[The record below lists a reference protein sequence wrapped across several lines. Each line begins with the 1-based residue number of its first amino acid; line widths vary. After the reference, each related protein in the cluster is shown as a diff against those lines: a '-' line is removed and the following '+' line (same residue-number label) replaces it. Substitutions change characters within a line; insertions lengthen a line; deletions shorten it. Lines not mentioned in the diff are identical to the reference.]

1 MISQFLIMSLRGD
14 TIISRDFTG
23 DVHKVK
29 TTSEVFY
36 TKANRW
42 DEANAD
48 EVAPPSFSVDG
59 VQYLYIKTG
68 GVYLLATSRKNV
80 SPALVL
86 EFLSRVANIIKVRP
100 EPRSEPTEF
109 PEKLTPL
116 SFSFSLPGQQDY
128 CGVLNEESIR
138 QNFVLLYELLDE
150 IIDYGVPQNTATD
163 VLKRY
168 ILNRPILP
176 EHLPMKSSA
185 VLAKGVG
192 KAPVISKSVL
202 SRDTSGKKGEIF
214 VDIVEKLSITFNS
227 SGYVQNSAI
236 DGSIQVKSYLSGRP
250 LVKIAL
256 NEDLQIAG
264 RSDGYNSYGSNYGVL
279 LDDCNFYEHCNLD
292 NFDIDRTITLN
303 PSQGE
308 FALMNYRTTRE
319 IRPPFRVTTSL
330 NDSGAFKVEL
340 VMKIRAEFAQRIVA
354 PALSV
359 SIPVPKS
366 TVSISFPTDNPR
378 DGKGGKQGQASQPVG
393 TFLER
398 EKKITWTLKKVQG
411 GSEHIVVARVSL
423 NSQSSVSR
431 KKEFGPVSLQFN
443 LPLFNSS
450 RLQVKYLQ
458 ILNQSAEKGQN
469 PARWIRYMT
478 ESSSYICR
486 I

>member
-42 DEANAD
+42 DGANA
-48 EVAPPSFSVDG
+48 EEEAPPVFYVDG
-59 VQYLYIKTG
+59 VQYLYIKIG

-86 EFLSRVANIIKVRP
+86 EFLSRVANIIK
-100 EPRSEPTEF
+100 
-109 PEKLTPL
+109 
-116 SFSFSLPGQQDY
+116 DY

-150 IIDYGVPQNTATD
+150 IVDYGVPQNTATD

-176 EHLPMKSSA
+176 EQLPMKSSNL
-185 VLAKGVG
+185 LAKREG

-250 LVKIAL
+250 LVKVAL

-264 RSDGYNSYGSNYGVL
+264 RNDGYNSYGSNYGVL

-330 NDSGAFKVEL
+330 NDSGPFKVEL

-354 PALSV
+354 PALSI
-359 SIPVPKS
+359 SMPVPKS
-366 TVSISFPTDNPR
+366 TISISFPSSNQPGDR
-378 DGKGGKQGQASQPVG
+378 SGKQAQAATPPG
-393 TFLER
+393 TFLEK
-398 EKKITWTLKKVQG
+398 EKKINWTLKKVQG
-411 GSEHIVVARVSL
+411 GSEHIVVARISL
-423 NSQSSVSR
+423 NSQSSVSV

-458 ILNQSAEKGQN
+458 ILNQSTEKGQN

-486 I
+486 M

>member
-1 MISQFLIMSLRGD
+1 MISQFLIISLRGD

-36 TKANRW
+36 RKANKW
-42 DEANAD
+42 GSSGGHEDE
-48 EVAPPSFSVDG
+48 EERPPVFCVDG
-59 VQYLYIKTG
+59 VQYLYIKVG
-68 GVYLLATSRKNV
+68 GVYLVATSRKNV
-80 SPALVL
+80 APALVL
-86 EFLSRVANIIKVRP
+86 ELLSRVGNIIK
-100 EPRSEPTEF
+100 
-109 PEKLTPL
+109 
-116 SFSFSLPGQQDY
+116 DY

-176 EHLPMKSSA
+176 EQLPLKSSNI
-185 VLAKGVG
+185 LAKRQG

-202 SRDTSGKKGEIF
+202 SKDSEGKKGEIF

-264 RSDGYNSYGSNYGVL
+264 RDDGYGSYGSNYGVL
-279 LDDCNFYEHCNLD
+279 IDDCNFYEHCNLD
-292 NFDIDRTITLN
+292 NFGIDRTITLN

-330 NDSGAFKVEL
+330 NDAAPFKVEL

-354 PALSV
+354 PALMLSV
-359 SIPVPKS
+359 PVPKS
-366 TVSISFPTDNPR
+366 TISVSFGSEN
-378 DGKGGKQGQASQPVG
+378 KVQGQ
-393 TFLER
+393 FLEK
-398 EKKITWTLKKVQG
+398 EKKVTFTLRKVTG
-411 GSEHIVVARVSL
+411 GSEHLVTCKINLSDRHSGVSI
-423 NSQSSVSR
+423 
-431 KKEFGPVSLQFN
+431 KKEIGPVSLQFN

-458 ILNQSAEKGQN
+458 ILNQATEKGQN

-486 I
+486 L

>member
-1 MISQFLIMSLRGD
+1 MISQFLIISLRGD

-36 TKANRW
+36 RKANKW
-42 DEANAD
+42 GSSGGQDDE
-48 EVAPPSFSVDG
+48 EERPPVFCVDG
-59 VQYLYIKTG
+59 VQYLYIKVG
-68 GVYLLATSRKNV
+68 GVFLVATSRKNV
-80 SPALVL
+80 APALVL
-86 EFLSRVANIIKVRP
+86 ELLSRVGNIIK
-100 EPRSEPTEF
+100 
-109 PEKLTPL
+109 
-116 SFSFSLPGQQDY
+116 DY

-176 EHLPMKSSA
+176 EQLPLKSSNI
-185 VLAKGVG
+185 LAKRQG

-202 SRDTSGKKGEIF
+202 SKDSEGKKGEIF

-264 RSDGYNSYGSNYGVL
+264 RDDGYGSYGSNYGVL
-279 LDDCNFYEHCNLD
+279 IDDCNFYEHCNLD
-292 NFDIDRTITLN
+292 NFGIDRTITLN

-330 NDSGAFKVEL
+330 NDAAPFKVEL

-354 PALSV
+354 PALILSV
-359 SIPVPKS
+359 PVPKS
-366 TVSISFPTDNPR
+366 TVSVSFGSEN
-378 DGKGGKQGQASQPVG
+378 KVQGQ
-393 TFLER
+393 FLEK
-398 EKKITWTLKKVQG
+398 EKKVTFTLRKVTG
-411 GSEHIVVARVSL
+411 GSEHLVTCKINLSDRHSGVSI
-423 NSQSSVSR
+423 
-431 KKEFGPVSLQFN
+431 KKEIGPVSLQFN

-458 ILNQSAEKGQN
+458 ILNQATEKGQN

-486 I
+486 L

>member
-1 MISQFLIMSLRGD
+1 MISQFLIISLRGD

-36 TKANRW
+36 RKANRW
-42 DEANAD
+42 SSDHSE
-48 EVAPPSFSVDG
+48 EESPPVFCVDG
-59 VQYLYIKTG
+59 VQYLYIKIG
-68 GVYLLATSRKNV
+68 GVYFVATSRKNV

-86 EFLSRVANIIKVRP
+86 EFLSRVANIIK
-100 EPRSEPTEF
+100 
-109 PEKLTPL
+109 
-116 SFSFSLPGQQDY
+116 DY

-168 ILNRPILP
+168 LLNRPILP
-176 EHLPMKSSA
+176 EQLPMKSSNI
-185 VLAKGVG
+185 LAKREG

-202 SRDTSGKKGEIF
+202 SKDTDGKKGEIF

-264 RSDGYNSYGSNYGVL
+264 RNDQYSSYGSNYGVL

-330 NDSGAFKVEL
+330 NDSAPFKAEL
-340 VMKIRAEFAQRIVA
+340 VMKVRAEFAQRIVA
-354 PALSV
+354 PALTV

-366 TVSISFPTDNPR
+366 TISVSFPQT
-378 DGKGGKQGQASQPVG
+378 GEKSKQGQQAPG
-393 TFLER
+393 TFQEK
-398 EKKITWTLKKVQG
+398 EKKISWTLKKVQG

-423 NSQSSVSR
+423 NSESSVSL

-458 ILNQSAEKGQN
+458 ILNQSTEKGQN

-478 ESSSYICR
+478 ESSSYIIR

>member
-1 MISQFLIMSLRGD
+1 MISQFLIISLRGD

-36 TKANRW
+36 RKANKW
-42 DEANAD
+42 GHEDE
-48 EVAPPSFSVDG
+48 EERPPVFCVDG
-59 VQYLYIKTG
+59 VQYLYIKVG
-68 GVYLLATSRKNV
+68 GVYLVATSRKNV
-80 SPALVL
+80 APALVL
-86 EFLSRVANIIKVRP
+86 ELLSRVGNIIK
-100 EPRSEPTEF
+100 
-109 PEKLTPL
+109 
-116 SFSFSLPGQQDY
+116 DY

-176 EHLPMKSSA
+176 EQLPLKSSNI
-185 VLAKGVG
+185 LAKRQG

-202 SRDTSGKKGEIF
+202 SKDSEGKKGEIF

-264 RSDGYNSYGSNYGVL
+264 RDDGYGSYGSNYGVL
-279 LDDCNFYEHCNLD
+279 IDDCNFYEHCNLD
-292 NFDIDRTITLN
+292 NFGIDRTITLN

-330 NDSGAFKVEL
+330 NDAAPFKVEL
-340 VMKIRAEFAQRIVA
+340 VMKVRAEFAQRIVA
-354 PALSV
+354 PALTLSV
-359 SIPVPKS
+359 PVPKS
-366 TVSISFPTDNPR
+366 TISVSFGSEN
-378 DGKGGKQGQASQPVG
+378 KVQGQ
-393 TFLER
+393 FLEK
-398 EKKITWTLKKVQG
+398 EKKVTFTLRKVTG
-411 GSEHIVVARVSL
+411 GSEHLVTCKINLSDRHSGVSI
-423 NSQSSVSR
+423 
-431 KKEFGPVSLQFN
+431 KKEIGPVSLQFN

-458 ILNQSAEKGQN
+458 ILNQATEKGQN

-486 I
+486 L

>member
-1 MISQFLIMSLRGD
+1 MSLRGD
-14 TIISRDFTG
+14 TIISRDYTG

-36 TKANRW
+36 RKANRW
-42 DEANAD
+42 DGASNGSE
-48 EVAPPSFSVDG
+48 EEAPPVFYVDG
-59 VQYLYIKTG
+59 VQYLYIKIG
-68 GVYLLATSRKNV
+68 GVYLVATSRKNV

-86 EFLSRVANIIKVRP
+86 EFLSRVANIIK
-100 EPRSEPTEF
+100 
-109 PEKLTPL
+109 
-116 SFSFSLPGQQDY
+116 DY
-128 CGVLNEESIR
+128 CGVLNEESVR

-176 EHLPMKSSA
+176 EQLPMKSSNI
-185 VLAKGVG
+185 LAKREG

-202 SRDTSGKKGEIF
+202 SKDSSGKKGEIF
-214 VDIVEKLSITFNS
+214 VDIIEKLSITFNS

-264 RSDGYNSYGSNYGVL
+264 RNDGYNSYGSNYGVL
-279 LDDCNFYEHCNLD
+279 LDDCNFYEECNLD

-308 FALMNYRTTRE
+308 FAMMNYRTTRE
-319 IRPPFRVTTSL
+319 IRPPFRVTTSI
-330 NDSGAFKVEL
+330 NDSGSFKVEL

-354 PALSV
+354 PALS
-359 SIPVPKS
+359 ITMPVPKS
-366 TVSISFPTDNPR
+366 TISISFPSANSEKGTKAPGGAQQTNP
-378 DGKGGKQGQASQPVG
+378 G
-393 TFLER
+393 TFQEK
-398 EKKITWTLKKVQG
+398 EKKVSWTLKKVQG
-411 GSEHIVVARVSL
+411 GSEHILVARVSL
-423 NSQSSVSR
+423 NSQSSVSL

-458 ILNQSAEKGQN
+458 ILNQSADKGQN

>member
-1 MISQFLIMSLRGD
+1 MLSQFLIVSQRGD

-36 TKANRW
+36 RKAW
-42 DEANAD
+42 GAGIGE
-48 EVAPPSFSVDG
+48 EESEPCFCVDG

-68 GVYLLATSRKNV
+68 GVFLVATSRKNV

-86 EFLSRVANIIKVRP
+86 ELLSRVANIIK
-100 EPRSEPTEF
+100 
-109 PEKLTPL
+109 
-116 SFSFSLPGQQDY
+116 DY
-128 CGVLNEESIR
+128 CGVLNEESVR

-176 EHLPMKSSA
+176 EQLPMKSSNI
-185 VLAKGVG
+185 LAKREG

-202 SRDTSGKKGEIF
+202 SKDTDGKKGEIF
-214 VDIVEKLSITFNS
+214 VDIVEKLSITFNA

-264 RSDGYNSYGSNYGVL
+264 RDDHRSAYGSNYGVV

-292 NFDIDRTITLN
+292 NFDVDRTITLN

-330 NDSGAFKVEL
+330 NDSAPFKVEL
-340 VMKIRAEFAQRIVA
+340 VMKVRAEFAQRIVA
-354 PALSV
+354 PALQV
-359 SIPVPKS
+359 VLPVPKGTIS
-366 TVSISFPTDNPR
+366 VSFAGSKDQGNYQER
-378 DGKGGKQGQASQPVG
+378 D
-393 TFLER
+393 
-398 EKKITWTLKKVQG
+398 KKIAWTLKKVTG
-411 GSEHIVVARVSL
+411 GSEHVLTAKVSL
-423 NSQSSVSR
+423 NSQSSVSIQ
-431 KKEFGPVSLQFN
+431 KEFGPVSLQFN

-458 ILNQSAEKGQN
+458 IMNQSAEKGQN

-478 ESSSYICR
+478 EASSYICR
-486 I
+486 M

>member
-1 MISQFLIMSLRGD
+1 M
-14 TIISRDFTG
+14 
-23 DVHKVK
+23 
-29 TTSEVFY
+29 
-36 TKANRW
+36 
-42 DEANAD
+42 
-48 EVAPPSFSVDG
+48 
-59 VQYLYIKTG
+59 
-68 GVYLLATSRKNV
+68 
-80 SPALVL
+80 
-86 EFLSRVANIIKVRP
+86 
-100 EPRSEPTEF
+100 
-109 PEKLTPL
+109 
-116 SFSFSLPGQQDY
+116 
-128 CGVLNEESIR
+128 
-138 QNFVLLYELLDE
+138 LYELLDE

-176 EHLPMKSSA
+176 EQLPMKSSNI
-185 VLAKGVG
+185 LAKREG

-264 RSDGYNSYGSNYGVL
+264 RNDGYNSYGSNYGVL

-340 VMKIRAEFAQRIVA
+340 VMKIRAEFAQRIIA
-354 PALSV
+354 PALHV
-359 SIPVPKS
+359 SMPVPKS
-366 TVSISFPTDNPR
+366 TISISFPSDKPAG
-378 DGKGGKQGQASQPVG
+378 GKGQQAAQQAVG
-393 TFLER
+393 TFLEK
-398 EKKITWTLKKVQG
+398 EKKISWTLKKVQG
-411 GSEHIVVARVSL
+411 GSEHIVVARISL
-423 NSQSSVSR
+423 NSQSSVSV
-431 KKEFGPVSLQFN
+431 KKEFGPVSLEFN

-450 RLQVKYLQ
+450 KLQVKYLQ
-458 ILNQSAEKGQN
+458 ILNQSTEKGQN

>member
-1 MISQFLIMSLRGD
+1 MISQFLVMSLRGD

-36 TKANRW
+36 RKANRW
-42 DEANAD
+42 DGANSD
-48 EVAPPSFSVDG
+48 EEAPPVFYVDG
-59 VQYLYIKTG
+59 VQYLYIKIG
-68 GVYLLATSRKNV
+68 GVYLVATSRKNV

-86 EFLSRVANIIKVRP
+86 ELLSRVANIIK
-100 EPRSEPTEF
+100 
-109 PEKLTPL
+109 
-116 SFSFSLPGQQDY
+116 DY

-176 EHLPMKSSA
+176 EQLPMKSSNI
-185 VLAKGVG
+185 LAKREG

-264 RSDGYNSYGSNYGVL
+264 RNDGYNSYGSNYGVL

-340 VMKIRAEFAQRIVA
+340 VMKIRAEFAQRIIA
-354 PALSV
+354 PALHV
-359 SIPVPKS
+359 SMPVPKS
-366 TVSISFPTDNPR
+366 TIGISFPSDKPAG
-378 DGKGGKQGQASQPVG
+378 GKGQQAAQQALG
-393 TFLER
+393 TFLEK
-398 EKKITWTLKKVQG
+398 EKKISWTLKKVQG
-411 GSEHIVVARVSL
+411 GSEHIVVARISL
-423 NSQSSVSR
+423 NSQSSVSV
-431 KKEFGPVSLQFN
+431 KKEFGPVSLEFN

-450 RLQVKYLQ
+450 KLQVKYLQ
-458 ILNQSAEKGQN
+458 ILNQSTEKGQN